1 MRMQTKFNVTI
12 PQDRIGALVGED
24 GKIKQSIENT
34 FKAKLNIDSE
44 SGIVELT
51 LASEDGDAASLLKA
65 RDIVT
70 AIGRGF
76 SPDRA
81 FVLRDDEI
89 ILDIIDLREI
99 FGRNDDT
106 ISRIKGRVIG
116 RGGKIRKLIV
126 ELSKTDVSVYGHT
139 ISLIGD
145 YDSISIA
152 REATLMLLEGKQHST
167 VYKFLRQRRREQK
180 IKKITE
186 LWEPTK

>member
-116 RGGKIRKLIV
+116 RGGKIRKLIE

>member
-1 MRMQTKFNVTI
+1 MQTKFNVTI
-12 PQDRIGALVGED
+12 PQDRIGALVGEE
-24 GKIKQSIENT
+24 GKIKQSIEST

-51 LASEDGDAASLLKA
+51 LTSEEGDAASLLKA

-81 FVLRDDEI
+81 FGLRDDEI
-89 ILDIIDLREI
+89 ILDVIDLREI

-116 RGGKIRKLIV
+116 RGGKIRKLIE
-126 ELSKTDVSVYGHT
+126 ELTKTDVSVYGHT

-152 REATLMLLEGKQHST
+152 REAILMLLEGKQHST

-180 IKKITE
+180 IKRITE

>member
-1 MRMQTKFNVTI
+1 
-12 PQDRIGALVGED
+12 
-24 GKIKQSIENT
+24 
-34 FKAKLNIDSE
+34 
-44 SGIVELT
+44 
-51 LASEDGDAASLLKA
+51 LLKA

-116 RGGKIRKLIV
+116 RGGKIRKLIE

>member
-1 MRMQTKFNVTI
+1 MQTKFNVTI
-12 PQDRIGALVGED
+12 PQDRIGALVGEE
-24 GKIKQSIENT
+24 GEIKQRIEST
-34 FKAKLNIDSE
+34 FRAKLNINSE

-51 LASEDGDAASLLKA
+51 LVSEEGDAASLLKA

-70 AIGRGF
+70 AMGRGF

-81 FVLRDDEI
+81 FALRDDEI

-99 FGRNDDT
+99 FGRNEDT

-116 RGGKIRKLIV
+116 RGGKTRILIE
-126 ELSKTDVSVYGHT
+126 ELTRTDVSIYGHT

-152 REATLMLLEGKQHST
+152 REATLLLLEGKQHST